1 MRVLAV
7 DLGATSGKIC
17 IIEKKRQRLNHYEIS
32 RFATRGL
39 TLLTK
44 LRPILFW
51 NLPRFFE
58 QMLAVISS
66 EKILAVGIDS
76 WGVDFGLFDA
86 WGRLIGL
93 PVHYR
98 DPRTINIMDKLP
110 ISTESLFYRTGISPM
125 PINSLFQ
132 LYAMVLQNDPVL
144 NIARVFLMIPDIFN
158 FWLTGECFCEYTI
171 ATTSQCLSLQG
182 YSWAYDILEVF
193 NIPRE
198 IFPPIIKPGVII
210 GQNKYPGLGKFK
222 VIATASHDTAAA
234 IASIP
239 VEKNTLYISLG
250 TWALIGAEV
259 CEPILTLEAMEAGFT
274 NEGGVEKINFH
285 ANRTGLWLIEECNYE
300 WGLSYEEIV
309 KLAEKATPFQVFF
322 NPNEPKLLI
331 PGRVTNAIKEYF
343 RKQLGRAPKNIGE
356 IFRTIFEN
364 LVLSYKYTIL
374 KLEQIT
380 KKQYNLI
387 YIVGGGIK
395 NRLITQMI
403 ADATG
408 KVVLLGPSDA
418 ASIGNGIIQFI
429 ALGELSDLC
438 EGRQLVNK
446 SFPWQSLS
454 PKNTDVWEKAYKK
467 WLEIVEMK

>member
-234 IASIP
+234 IASI
-239 VEKNTLYISLG
+239 
-250 TWALIGAEV
+250 
-259 CEPILTLEAMEAGFT
+259 
-274 NEGGVEKINFH
+274 
-285 ANRTGLWLIEECNYE
+285 
-300 WGLSYEEIV
+300 
-309 KLAEKATPFQVFF
+309 
-322 NPNEPKLLI
+322 
-331 PGRVTNAIKEYF
+331 
-343 RKQLGRAPKNIGE
+343 
-356 IFRTIFEN
+356 
-364 LVLSYKYTIL
+364 
-374 KLEQIT
+374 
-380 KKQYNLI
+380 
-387 YIVGGGIK
+387 
-395 NRLITQMI
+395 
-403 ADATG
+403 
-408 KVVLLGPSDA
+408 
-418 ASIGNGIIQFI
+418 
-429 ALGELSDLC
+429 
-438 EGRQLVNK
+438 
-446 SFPWQSLS
+446 
-454 PKNTDVWEKAYKK
+454 
-467 WLEIVEMK
+467 